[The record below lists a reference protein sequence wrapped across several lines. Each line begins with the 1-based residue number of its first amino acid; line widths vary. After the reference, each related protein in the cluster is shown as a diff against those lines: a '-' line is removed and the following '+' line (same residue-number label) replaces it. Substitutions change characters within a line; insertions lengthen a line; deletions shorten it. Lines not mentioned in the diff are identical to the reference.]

1 MFVDTPGLVDG
12 DMNYPFD
19 VDDAIVLLGK
29 HAYVRTYVWYMYV
42 YALHVRVCIRTYVCK
57 AFVSLCSSQLI
68 FREVTYVYSHIL

>member
-29 HAYVRTYVWYMYV
+29 HAYVRTYIQYVLYMYV
-42 YALHVRVCIRTYVCK
+42 RMSFTCK
-57 AFVSLCSSQLI
+57 S
-68 FREVTYVYSHIL
+68 THT